1 MRESNNTEK
10 RKHEMLYLYNKLM
23 GSRKADESR
32 NEGER
37 ASALDFYT
45 HDALP
50 SISYMQ
56 DAFKAEQR

>member
-1 MRESNNTEK
+1 
-10 RKHEMLYLYNKLM
+10 MLYQYNKLM

-32 NEGER
+32 NEGKR

-45 HDALP
+45 YDALP

>member
-1 MRESNNTEK
+1 
-10 RKHEMLYLYNKLM
+10 MLYLYNILM